1 MKPELYVVEADRPQ
15 WFARLRFLYF
25 IQKLSPETWATLR
38 EDVLPLYKR
47 YVSDANA
54 SPYVFSEDG
63 KTVMVTE
70 RTVRYAKAMR
80 DWERRW
86 NLHDSWLRDESR
98 MALHLWATAGGHE
111 WAPGLMSVLLSNL
124 DAKRAE
130 DASVEALGIQAPTLV
145 SGPWNPTT
153 ERWSEYEKRT
163 VHQVRKDLAHYRA
176 EIEALTSLASWPRKR
191 PRADRDAEQHLRWVV
206 RFQVRR
212 ETQKA
217 IADDPKG
224 DGTRRSVEVSTV
236 RDAIRTTT
244 ELLGLT
250 RRSIATH
257 E

>member
-130 DASVEALGIQAPTLV
+130 DASVEALGIQGPHPCFRTLEPDHRALV
-145 SGPWNPTT
+145 
-153 ERWSEYEKRT
+153 R
-163 VHQVRKDLAHYRA
+163 VRKADSTSGAEGSRTLPSGNRGTDESGELAP
-176 EIEALTSLASWPRKR
+176 EAP
-191 PRADRDAEQHLRWVV
+191 P
-206 RFQVRR
+206 
-212 ETQKA
+212 
-217 IADDPKG
+217 
-224 DGTRRSVEVSTV
+224 RRS
-236 RDAIRTTT
+236 
-244 ELLGLT
+244 
-250 RRSIATH
+250 
-257 E
+257 